1 MLLSQVLSNRHPSTI
16 KMFEG
21 QPRKFVEISKLNRIQ
36 IFKLK
41 ISETN
46 FDQKLRNFYLL
57 LHKDISIF

>member
-1 MLLSQVLSNRHPSTI
+1 
-16 KMFEG
+16 MFEG
-21 QPRKFVEISKLNRIQ
+21 QPKKFVEISKLNRIQ

-57 LHKDISIF
+57 LYKDISIFW